1 LFRQE
6 LYHFIMKKQAGI
18 PDNFIAQNEAE
29 TAG

>member
-1 LFRQE
+1 
-6 LYHFIMKKQAGI
+6 MKKQAEI

>member
-1 LFRQE
+1 
-6 LYHFIMKKQAGI
+6 MKKQAGI